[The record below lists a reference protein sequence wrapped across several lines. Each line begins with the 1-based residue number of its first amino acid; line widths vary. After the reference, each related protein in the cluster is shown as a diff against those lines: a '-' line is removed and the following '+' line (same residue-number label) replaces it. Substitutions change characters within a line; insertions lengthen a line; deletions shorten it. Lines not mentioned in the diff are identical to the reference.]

1 MDKEYNFDDYQ
12 YGNTS
17 NQAEESVT
25 QTVEEA
31 TVQQEQSVKQVNTEQ
46 VQSVEQSETEQQQEQ
61 PTEDVNFVMHNPEPE
76 ELKQETKQEDE
87 SPIYSLKGSEVHQDS
102 EAQTNAQTKSQ
113 ADSST
118 QAKSESSTGTGYS
131 YNYSYDYN
139 NNANY
144 TKPEKP
150 ERPRQKTGKAKK
162 WVLCVGMAVVFG
174 IVASVVF
181 QVSNRVV
188 DGIFGVEEKADKTVS
203 TTQVTANKDSKVNSD
218 VAAVAENVMPSVVSI
233 TNLSVQE
240 VQNFFFGGTTT
251 QQTESSGSGIVI
263 GQNDSELLIVTNN
276 HVVEGSSTLTVF
288 FNDGADAEA
297 QIKGTDADIDIAVI
311 AVPLSSIESDTLDAI
326 KVATLGDS
334 DALSVGEPAIAI
346 GNALGYGQSV
356 TYGIISAVNR
366 EIEGF
371 DSKLIQTDAA
381 INPGNSGGAL
391 LNANGEVIGINT
403 VKVSADAVEGMGYA
417 IPISDVNDIINELMN
432 RETRNKVNESQRGAL
447 GIQGVSVSEEYSQIY
462 GIPEG
467 VQIAEV
473 IKGGAA
479 EAAGLPKRGIIT
491 KFDGTSIDS
500 MEDLQG
506 QLEYYKAGET
516 VEVVVEVMSE
526 DGEYAAR
533 TYEVTLG
540 SQSILNQ

>member
-1 MDKEYNFDDYQ
+1 MDNEYKNDEYQ

-17 NQAEESVT
+17 NQPEEQAEQPVDN
-25 QTVEEA
+25 VA
-31 TVQQEQSVKQVNTEQ
+31 VQQEAEE
-46 VQSVEQSETEQQQEQ
+46 VEG
-61 PTEDVNFVMHNPEPE
+61 VNFVMHSSKTQEEPE
-76 ELKQETKQEDE
+76 QEAD
-87 SPIYSLKGSEVHQDS
+87 SPIYSLKGSEVQQDL
-102 EAQTNAQTKSQ
+102 EVG
-113 ADSST
+113 DSATQST
-118 QAKSESSTGTGYS
+118 SESGRMGAGYN

-139 NNANY
+139 SNTNDTNNV
-144 TKPEKP
+144 KPEKP
-150 ERPRQKTGKAKK
+150 KKKPGKAKK
-162 WVLCVGMAVVFG
+162 WVLCVCMAVVFG

-181 QVSNRVV
+181 QASNRLI
-188 DGIFGVEEKADKTVS
+188 DGFFGEEEKGDKTVS
-203 TTQVTANKDSKVNSD
+203 TTQITTNKDSKVNSD

-251 QQTESSGSGIVI
+251 QQTESSGSGIII
-263 GQNDSELLIVTNN
+263 GQNDSELLLVTNN

-288 FNDGADAEA
+288 FTDGASAEA

-417 IPISDVNDIINELMN
+417 IPISDVNDIINDLMN

-516 VEVVVEVMSE
+516 VEVVVEVMGE
-526 DGEYAAR
+526 DGEYTEK